1 MSVIDACFHQSSA
14 SVELP
19 IRLRGQFK
27 LGNVMPKSSWLFRWP
42 PRIAPL
48 CLFLAALGAAAMYA
62 SAKLYERKVD
72 RLSERIKS
80 LRVGVS
86 TFRDVQELASNYAGK
101 VTFELPQC
109 SSEKCGFTIRLS
121 NTGFPAF
128 YDVPTMWR
136 LGIRPTYTAATLRVD
151 DDKLRY
157 ASFAVYTRTEFG
169 YWLEASFH
177 AVPGLS
183 MYDKCR
189 DDYLGRD
196 STYAIRGS
204 HLTNGDG
211 GGQIVR
217 TAFGIQASP
226 EEREK
231 AMTLRLSCITA
242 IPSCR
247 TTGDLMPD
255 AHKNLSFEPNRDESF
270 NKECEDYLKK
280 VEVGTGPWS
289 VESAFSADPISLN
302 SWMLTRSTN

>member
-1 MSVIDACFHQSSA
+1 
-14 SVELP
+14 
-19 IRLRGQFK
+19 
-27 LGNVMPKSSWLFRWP
+27 
-42 PRIAPL
+42 
-48 CLFLAALGAAAMYA
+48 MYA
-62 SAKLYERKVD
+62 SAKLYERRVD
-72 RLSERIKS
+72 GLSERVKR

-86 TFRDVQELASNYAGK
+86 TLQDAQELASNYAGK
-101 VTFELPQC
+101 VTFEPPQC

-121 NTGFPAF
+121 NTVFPAF

-151 DDKLRY
+151 DGKLRY
-157 ASFAVYTRTEFG
+157 ASFAVHTRTEFG

-183 MYDKCR
+183 VYDKCR

-196 STYAIRGS
+196 STYAIHGG

-217 TAFGIQASP
+217 AAFGTRASP

-242 IPSCR
+242 IPSCK
-247 TTGDLMPD
+247 TTSDLMPN
-255 AHKNLSFEPNRDESF
+255 AHRNLSFEPNRDESF
-270 NKECEDYLKK
+270 NKECEDYVKK

-302 SWMLTRSTN
+302 GWMLTRSTN